1 MKYVRLKSYFKYLLR
16 FLLLQVTL
24 SYLTIFYFDNFL
36 ISNNDLKENIYLNL
50 LQDANRFLPLSNI
63 QFITVDSFLTF
74 AVFVFLIILY
84 STKFY
89 TYVNELSF
97 SINKNI
103 LDEYFQLYLLWTSYL
118 FVTFFI
124 FRFENISR
132 GYLLIFS
139 FLIPIILLIFR
150 NTEFISSILGR
161 SVTSE
166 TFVTFNLDET
176 SNFRNLRL
184 ITFRKN
190 IGSYNIRNFDNPDNL
205 IKRIDKINKDTKI
218 NLIIINLDNKSSIN
232 EKIEK
237 YLISTNKKILLISKK
252 ELTFKNKFI
261 YRKEIIDER
270 HLVYF
275 NNDVQYGAKYIL
287 KRIMDITF
295 STIGIIL
302 LLPISLSVL
311 FLILIMDGY
320 PFFIKQKRVGLH
332 GNHFNMYKFRT
343 MRKDSH
349 KLRDSLSSLNKGR
362 GPLFKIEDDPRI
374 IKQLKFIREYSLDEI
389 PQFINVLKGE
399 MSIVGPRPL
408 FDDDTKLF
416 DTNYMRRLNVLP
428 GITGLLQINE
438 RNTDD
443 FSTWYKYDIEYI
455 ENWSLYLD
463 LKIIFR
469 TPLAI
474 FSKKIKGL

>member
-1 MKYVRLKSYFKYLLR
+1 M
-16 FLLLQVTL
+16 LLQITL
-24 SYLTIFYFDNFL
+24 TYLTIFYFDNYL
-36 ISNNDLKENIYLNL
+36 IAYPEFKEAIYLNL
-50 LQDANRFLPLSNI
+50 VEDSNRFTPFINTD
-63 QFITVDSFLTF
+63 FITVDGFFGLVIF
-74 AVFVFLIILY
+74 IFLIILY

-97 SINKNI
+97 SINKN
-103 LDEYFQLYLLWTSYL
+103 LVDEYFQLYLLWTSYL
-118 FVTFFI
+118 FVTFYI

-132 GYLLIFS
+132 AYLLLFS
-139 FLIPIILLIFR
+139 FLIPFILLIFR
-150 NTEFISSILGR
+150 NTEFISSLLGR
-161 SVTSE
+161 SVTNE
-166 TFVTFNLDET
+166 TFITFNLDNN

-184 ITFRKN
+184 LSFRKN
-190 IGSYNIRNFDNPDNL
+190 IGSFNIRNFDNHNNL
-205 IKRIDKINKDTKI
+205 IKKIDKINKDSKI
-218 NLIIINLDNKSSIN
+218 NLIVLNLGSKNSIKKSL
-232 EKIEK
+232 EE
-237 YLISTNKKILLISKK
+237 YLIGLNKKIMLVSEN

-261 YRKEIIDER
+261 YRKEIVDEKN
-270 HLVYF
+270 LVYF
-275 NNDVQYGAKYIL
+275 NNDVQYGSKYII
-287 KRIMDITF
+287 KRIIDIIF
-295 STIGIIL
+295 SIIGIVL
-302 LLPISLSVL
+302 LLPISLLVII
-311 FLILIMDGY
+311 LILIMDGY
-320 PFFIKQKRVGLH
+320 PFFVKQKRVGLH

-349 KLRDSLSSLNKGR
+349 KLRDSLSNLNKGK
-362 GPLFKIEDDPRI
+362 GPLFKIENDPRV
-374 IKQLKFIREYSLDEI
+374 IKQLKFVREYSLDEI

-443 FSTWYKYDIEYI
+443 FATWYKYDIEYI
-455 ENWSLYLD
+455 ENWSIYLD
-463 LKIIFR
+463 LKIILK

>member
-1 MKYVRLKSYFKYLLR
+1 MRLKSYIKYLLR
-16 FLLLQVTL
+16 FLLLQFIL
-24 SYLTIFYFDNFL
+24 SYLTIFYFNNFL
-36 ISNNDLKENIYLNL
+36 ISNKGLKQNIYENL
-50 LQDANRFLPLSNI
+50 LQDGNRFIPFVNTE
-63 QFITVDSFLTF
+63 FITVDGFLIF
-74 AVFVFLIILY
+74 AVFIFLMILY

-97 SINKNI
+97 SINKNL

-118 FVTFFI
+118 FTIFFI
-124 FRFENISR
+124 FRFENVSR
-132 GYLLIFS
+132 GYLLIYS

-184 ITFRKN
+184 ITFRQN
-190 IGSYNIRNFDNPDNL
+190 IGSFSIRNFDNPDNL
-205 IKRIDKINKDTKI
+205 IKRIDKINKDRKI
-218 NLIIINLDNKSSIN
+218 NLIIINLDNKSSIP

-252 ELTFKNKFI
+252 ELSFKNNFI
-261 YRKEIIDER
+261 YRKEVIDER
-270 HLVYF
+270 YLVYF

-287 KRIMDITF
+287 KRIMDIGLA
-295 STIGIIL
+295 SIGIIL
-302 LLPISLSVL
+302 LLPISLLVI
-311 FLILIMDGY
+311 FLILLMDGY

-332 GNHFNMYKFRT
+332 GNHFDMYKFRT

-349 KLRDSLSSLNKGR
+349 ELRDSLSNLNKGK

-389 PQFINVLKGE
+389 PQFINVLRGE

-416 DTNYMRRLNVLP
+416 NTSYMRRLNVLP

-443 FSTWYKYDIEYI
+443 FSIWYKYDIEYI

-463 LKIIFR
+463 LKIILK